1 MAMELRQVLKL
12 SQQLVMTPQLQ
23 LSIKLLQ
30 LSRLELVDYVKEEL
44 EQNPVLEETSDIG
57 DSERGETDDGKGKKE
72 EGEAKAEGDNEEAVF
87 DYLADSPSGSL
98 SNRSQISKETEM
110 PSVDAYLSDETTLID
125 HLLWQLHLSKFDQ
138 DELEIGEFIIGNIGD
153 DGYLTSTLEEISEE
167 FDLSDEVVEKVLKK
181 VQKFDPIG
189 IAGRDVKECLLIQ
202 AGFLS
207 PSNPL
212 VTEIIDCCLPLLET
226 KDYHAISKKL
236 DVSDEAVVEA
246 VKTILELEPKPG
258 RAFSTSTV
266 HYVVPDVFVKFEE
279 DEFVVSLND
288 SGLPKLRISY
298 HYRTMLRDN
307 NDLSMDTKGYLQ
319 QRLRSA
325 LWLIKSIHQRQK
337 TLLKITECIVDFQG
351 DFLRKG
357 IGHLKPLILRDVA
370 DKVEVHESTVSRVT
384 TNKYAYT
391 PQGIFELKYFFN
403 KGISNANGECIAS
416 ETIKEKIKKI
426 VSSEDPVKPLTDESI
441 VRILR
446 RSDIEIARR
455 TVAKYREMVGVLPS
469 SKRRKRS
476 Q

>member
-1 MAMELRQVLKL
+1 MAMELRQVMKL

-44 EQNPVLEETSDIG
+44 EKNPVLEETSGIG
-57 DSERGETDDGKGKKE
+57 DSESAETGDAKDKKE
-72 EGEAKAEGDNEEAVF
+72 EAEVKGEGEKEEAVF
-87 DYLADSPSGSL
+87 DYLSDSPSGGL
-98 SNRSQISKETEM
+98 SSRSQVSKDTET

-153 DGYLTSTLEEISEE
+153 DGYLTSTLEDISEE
-167 FDLSDEVVEKVLKK
+167 FDLSDGVAESVLKK
-181 VQKFDPIG
+181 VQKFDPVG
-189 IAGRDVKECLLIQ
+189 VAARDVKECLLIQ
-202 AGFLS
+202 AGFLF

-226 KDYHAISKKL
+226 KDYQAISKKL
-236 DVSDEAVVEA
+236 DVPSEAVTEA

-258 RAFSTSTV
+258 RAFSTSAV
-266 HYVVPDVFVKFEE
+266 HYVVPDVYIKIVE

-288 SGLPKLRISY
+288 NGLPKLRISY
-298 HYRTMLRDN
+298 QYRTMLRDN

-384 TNKYAYT
+384 TNKYAFT
-391 PQGIFELKYFFN
+391 PQGILELKYFFN

-426 VSSEDPVKPLTDESI
+426 VSSEDPIKPLTDESI

-469 SKRRKRS
+469 SKRRKRP

>member
-1 MAMELRQVLKL
+1 MAMELKQVLKL

-44 EQNPVLEETSDIG
+44 EQNPVLEETSGIG
-57 DSERGETDDGKGKKE
+57 DSERAETGDGKEKKDDD
-72 EGEAKAEGDNEEAVF
+72 EAKSEGDKEEAVF
-87 DYLADSPSGSL
+87 DYLSDSPSGSL
-98 SNRSQISKETEM
+98 NSRSQVSKETEA

-138 DELEIGEFIIGNIGD
+138 DELDIGEFIIGNIDD
-153 DGYLTSTLEEISEE
+153 DGYLTVSLEDISEE
-167 FDLSDEVVEKVLKK
+167 FDLSDGVAAEVLKK

-189 IAGRDVKECLLIQ
+189 VAARDVKECLLIQ

-207 PSNPL
+207 SSNSL

-226 KDYHAISKKL
+226 KDYQAISKKL
-236 DVSDEAVVEA
+236 DVTCETVAEA

-258 RAFSTSTV
+258 RAFSTSAV
-266 HYVVPDVFVKFEE
+266 HYVVPDVFIKLVE
-279 DEFVVSLND
+279 DEFVISLND

-337 TLLKITECIVDFQG
+337 TLLKITKCIVDFQG
-351 DFLRKG
+351 DYLRKG
-357 IGHLKPLILRDVA
+357 IGHLKPLILKDVA

-391 PQGIFELKYFFN
+391 PQGIYELKYFFN
-403 KGISNANGECIAS
+403 KGISNAYGDCIAS
-416 ETIKEKIKKI
+416 ETIKEKIKNI
-426 VSSEDPVKPLTDESI
+426 VSSEDPTKPLTDESI
-441 VRILR
+441 VRVLR

-455 TVAKYREMVGVLPS
+455 TVAKYREMVGILPS
-469 SKRRKRS
+469 SKRRKHP